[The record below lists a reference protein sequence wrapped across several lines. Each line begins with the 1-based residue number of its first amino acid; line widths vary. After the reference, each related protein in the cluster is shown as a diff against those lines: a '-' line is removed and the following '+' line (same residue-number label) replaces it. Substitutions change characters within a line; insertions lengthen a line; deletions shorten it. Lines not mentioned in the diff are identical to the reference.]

1 MASMTIQQA
10 IELANRSAQAG
21 QFGQAESLYRQIL
34 AVASG
39 HQESSRMLAWVI
51 ARQGRFDE
59 AMALYR
65 QLLATY
71 PSDAIALLQ
80 WGNLLF
86 QMGRAD
92 EAVTAFGRA
101 ASAKSDFADPHYN
114 LGIVLRSLD
123 RLDESVAA
131 FERAVALAPNH
142 AEAHSNLGSA
152 YKDRGELDR
161 AIAAY
166 RRALSIKPD
175 PRTASNLLFALQF
188 HPDFTSAQ
196 ILEEHRRWNDQYASQ
211 LKALATPHPNDRSPD
226 RRLRIGYVSGEF
238 RDHPVGRSM
247 LPLLEHRDREA
258 FEIFCYA
265 DVRRADE
272 VTQRLQSSADTWRD
286 ITRLPDAALVQ
297 QIRADRIDILVD
309 LAMHLGGNRLLA
321 FAQKPA
327 PVQVAWQ
334 AYPGTTGLWAMD
346 YRLTDPW
353 LDPPG
358 SFDAD
363 YSERSIRLR
372 DSFWIYEPMVG
383 ELLVNPLPALASK
396 SVTFGCLNNFCKMN
410 DGVLTLWAR
419 VIRELES
426 SRLILLAPQGSAR
439 QRVLNTL
446 GQHGINPNRIDFV
459 GLQPRPQ
466 YLQTYHRIDIGLDT
480 FPYTG
485 HMTSLDSLWMGVPV
499 VTLIGQTVV
508 GRAGWSQLH
517 NLGQVELA
525 AHTPEQFVEI
535 AVGLAKDLD
544 RLAELHRSLRSRM
557 EASPLMDR
565 QRYAQS
571 AEIAYRQMWR
581 ELCEKTQKAMGLKT
595 RS

>member
-10 IELANRSAQAG
+10 MELANRSAQSG
-21 QFGQAESLYRQIL
+21 QFAQAESLYRHIL
-34 AVASG
+34 NVAAG
-39 HQESSRMLAWVI
+39 HQESTRMLAWVI
-51 ARQGRFDE
+51 AQQGRIDE
-59 AMALYR
+59 AAALYR
-65 QLLATY
+65 QVLSAY

-86 QMGRAD
+86 QIGRAD
-92 EAVTAFGRA
+92 EAIGAFTRA
-101 ASAKSDFADPHYN
+101 VAAKDDFPDPHYN

-131 FERAVALAPNH
+131 FERAVALAPH
-142 AEAHSNLGSA
+142 YAEAHSNLGSA
-152 YKDRGELDR
+152 CKDRGELDR
-161 AIAAY
+161 AIASY

-175 PRTASNLLFALQF
+175 PHTASNLLFALQF
-188 HPDFTSAQ
+188 HPEFSSAQ
-196 ILEEHRRWNDQYASQ
+196 ILEEHRRWNEQFASP
-211 LKALATPHPNDRSPD
+211 LKALATAYTNDRSPD
-226 RRLRIGYVSGEF
+226 RRLRIGYVSGDL

-247 LPLLEHRDREA
+247 VPLLEQRDREA
-258 FEIFCYA
+258 FEVFCYA

-272 VTQRLQSSADTWRD
+272 VTRRLQSSADTWRD
-286 ITRLPDAALVQ
+286 STRVSDAALAQ

-346 YRLTDPW
+346 YRLTDPF
-353 LDPPG
+353 LDSPG

-372 DSFWIYEPMVG
+372 DSFWIYEPMAG
-383 ELLVNPLPALASK
+383 ELLVNALPALASEK
-396 SVTFGCLNNFCKMN
+396 ITFGCLNNFCKIN
-410 DGVLTLWAR
+410 DGVLELWSR
-419 VIRELES
+419 VMREVAC
-426 SRLILLAPQGSAR
+426 SRLILLAPQGLER
-439 QRVLNTL
+439 QHVSETFGQL
-446 GQHGINPNRIDFV
+446 GIDPSRIEFV

-480 FPYTG
+480 FPYNG

-508 GRAGWSQLH
+508 GRAGWSQLN
-517 NLGQVELA
+517 NLGLADLA
-525 AHTPEQFVEI
+525 AQTPEQFVEI
-535 AVGLAKDLD
+535 TGNLAKDPD
-544 RLAELHRSLRSRM
+544 RLAALRRSLRSRV
-557 EASPLMDR
+557 ESSPLMDR
-565 QRYAQS
+565 QRYAQG

-581 ELCEKTQKAMGLKT
+581 QWCEKTRATEK
-595 RS
+595 

>member
-10 IELANRSAQAG
+10 MELANQSAQSG
-21 QFGQAESLYRQIL
+21 QFAQAESLYRQIL
-34 AVASG
+34 NVASG
-39 HQESSRMLAWVI
+39 HQESTRMLAWVI
-51 ARQGRFDE
+51 SQQGRVDE
-59 AMALYR
+59 AAALYR
-65 QLLATY
+65 QLLSAY
-71 PSDAIALLQ
+71 PSDAVALLQ

-86 QMGRAD
+86 QAGRAD
-92 EAVTAFGRA
+92 EAIGAFTRA

-123 RLDESVAA
+123 RLDESVAP
-131 FERAVALAPNH
+131 FERAVAIAPNYT
-142 AEAHSNLGSA
+142 EAHSNLGSA

-161 AIAAY
+161 AIASY

-196 ILEEHRRWNDQYASQ
+196 ILEEHRRWNDQYAAP
-211 LKALATPHPNDRSPD
+211 LKSLATAHPNDRLPD
-226 RRLRIGYVSGEF
+226 RRLRIGYVSGDL

-247 LPLLEHRDREA
+247 VPLLEQRDREA
-258 FEIFCYA
+258 FEVFCYA

-272 VTQRLQSSADTWRD
+272 VTRRLQSSADVWRD
-286 ITRLPDAALVQ
+286 TARMPDAALAQ

-346 YRLTDPW
+346 YRLTDPF

-363 YSERSIRLR
+363 YSERSVRLR

-383 ELLVNPLPALASK
+383 ELSANALPALASRNI
-396 SVTFGCLNNFCKMN
+396 TFGCLNNFCKIN
-410 DGVLTLWAR
+410 DGVLELWAR
-419 VIRELES
+419 VMREVES

-439 QRVLNTL
+439 QRVVNAL
-446 GQHGINPNRIDFV
+446 GQHGIDANRVEFV

-466 YLQTYHRIDIGLDT
+466 YLQTYYRIDIGLDT
-480 FPYTG
+480 FPYNG
-485 HMTSLDSLWMGVPV
+485 HMTSLDSLWMGVPE
-499 VTLIGQTVV
+499 VTLVGQTVV
-508 GRAGWSQLH
+508 GRAGWSQLN
-517 NLGQVELA
+517 NLGLAHLA
-525 AHTPEQFVEI
+525 AKTPERFVEI
-535 AVGLAKDLD
+535 AVNLAKDFD
-544 RLAELHRSLRSRM
+544 RLAELRQSLRSRM
-557 EASPLMDR
+557 EVSPLMDR

-581 ELCEKTQKAMGLKT
+581 NWCVSSGGG
-595 RS
+595 

>member
-10 IELANRSAQAG
+10 MELANRSAQSG
-21 QFGQAESLYRQIL
+21 QFAQAESLYRQIL
-34 AVASG
+34 NVASG
-39 HQESSRMLAWVI
+39 HQESTRMLAWVI
-51 ARQGRFDE
+51 AQQGRIDE
-59 AMALYR
+59 AAALYR
-65 QLLATY
+65 QLLSAY

-86 QMGRAD
+86 QTGRAD
-92 EAVTAFGRA
+92 EAIGAFTRA

-114 LGIVLRSLD
+114 LGIMLRSLD
-123 RLDESVAA
+123 RLDESVVA
-131 FERAVALAPNH
+131 FERAVALAPNY

-161 AIAAY
+161 AIASY
-166 RRALSIKPD
+166 RRALSVKPD
-175 PRTASNLLFALQF
+175 PRTASNLLFAMQF
-188 HPDFTSAQ
+188 HPDFTAAQ
-196 ILEEHRRWNDQYASQ
+196 ILEEHRRWNDQYASP
-211 LKALATPHPNDRSPD
+211 LRSTATAHSNDRSPD
-226 RRLRIGYVSGEF
+226 RRLRIGYVSGDL

-247 LPLLEHRDREA
+247 VPLLEQRDREA

-265 DVRRADE
+265 NVRRADE
-272 VTQRLQSSADTWRD
+272 VTRRLQSSADNWRD
-286 ITRLPDAALVQ
+286 TTRLPDVALAQ
-297 QIRADRIDILVD
+297 QIRADRIDMLVD
-309 LAMHLGGNRLLA
+309 LSMHLGGNRLLA

-383 ELLVNPLPALASK
+383 ELSANALPALASE
-396 SVTFGCLNNFCKMN
+396 SITFGCLNNFCKIN
-410 DGVLTLWAR
+410 DRVLELWAR
-419 VIRELES
+419 VMREVAS

-439 QRVLNTL
+439 QSVLNTL
-446 GQHGINPNRIDFV
+446 GQHGIDANRIEFV

-480 FPYTG
+480 FPYNG

-499 VTLIGQTVV
+499 VTLIGPSVV
-508 GRAGWSQLH
+508 GRAGWSQLN
-517 NLGQVELA
+517 NLGLADLA
-525 AHTPEQFVEI
+525 AKTHQDFVEI
-535 AVGLAKDLD
+535 AVNLAKDVD
-544 RLAELHRSLRSRM
+544 RLAELRRSLRSRM
-557 EASPLMDR
+557 ESSPLMDQ

-571 AEIAYRQMWR
+571 AEIAYREMWR
-581 ELCEKTQKAMGLKT
+581 EWCGTSGAG
-595 RS
+595 

>member
-21 QFGQAESLYRQIL
+21 QFGQAESFYRQIL

-39 HQESSRMLAWVI
+39 HQESSRMLAWVV
-51 ARQGRFDE
+51 AQQGRFDE
-59 AMALYR
+59 AAVLYR

-86 QMGRAD
+86 LIGRSE
-92 EAVTAFGRA
+92 EAIGAFSRA
-101 ASAKSDFADPHYN
+101 ASAKGDFADPLYN
-114 LGIVLRSLD
+114 MGIVLRSLD
-123 RLDESVAA
+123 RLDESVSA
-131 FERAVALAPNH
+131 FERAVAIAPNY

-152 YKDRGELDR
+152 YKDCGELDR
-161 AIAAY
+161 AIASY

-175 PRTASNLLFALQF
+175 PRTASNLLFALLF
-188 HPDFTSAQ
+188 HPDFNSTQ
-196 ILEEHRRWNDQYASQ
+196 ILEENRRWNDQYAAP
-211 LKALATPHPNDRSPD
+211 LKSLATPHANDRSPD
-226 RRLRIGYVSGEF
+226 RRLRIGYVSGEL

-247 LPLLEHRDREA
+247 MPLLEQRDREA
-258 FEIFCYA
+258 FEVFCYA

-272 VTQRLQSSADTWRD
+272 VTRRLQSSANIWRD

-372 DSFWIYEPMVG
+372 DSFWIYEPISG
-383 ELLVNPLPALASK
+383 ELSVNALQALASK
-396 SVTFGCLNNFCKMN
+396 DVTFGCLNNFCKIN
-410 DGVLTLWAR
+410 DGVLALWGR
-419 VIRELES
+419 VMTEVAS
-426 SRLILLAPQGSAR
+426 SRLILLAPHGSAR

-446 GQHGINPNRIDFV
+446 GQHGINPNRIEFV

-480 FPYTG
+480 FPYNG

-508 GRAGWSQLH
+508 GRAGWSQLN
-517 NLGQVELA
+517 NLGLADLA
-525 AHTPEQFVEI
+525 AQTPEQFVEI
-535 AVGLAKDLD
+535 AVNLANDLD
-544 RLAELHRSLRSRM
+544 RLAELRRSLRSRM
-557 EASPLMDR
+557 EASALMDR
-565 QRYAQS
+565 KRYAQS

-581 ELCEKTQKAMGLKT
+581 EWCEKTRATEK
-595 RS
+595 

>member
-10 IELANRSAQAG
+10 MELANRSAQSG
-21 QFGQAESLYRQIL
+21 QFAQAESLYRQIL
-34 AVASG
+34 NVVAG
-39 HQESSRMLAWVI
+39 HQESSRMLAWVV
-51 ARQGRFDE
+51 AQQGRIDE
-59 AMALYR
+59 AAALYR
-65 QLLATY
+65 QLLSAY
-71 PSDAIALLQ
+71 PSDAVAMLQ

-86 QMGRAD
+86 QIGRAD
-92 EAVTAFGRA
+92 EAIGAFTRA

-131 FERAVALAPNH
+131 FERAVAIAPNY

-161 AIAAY
+161 AIASY

-196 ILEEHRRWNDQYASQ
+196 ILEEHRRWNDQYAAP
-211 LKALATPHPNDRSPD
+211 LKSLATAHPNDRLPD
-226 RRLRIGYVSGEF
+226 RRLRIGYVSGDL

-247 LPLLEHRDREA
+247 VPLLEQRDREA
-258 FEIFCYA
+258 FEVFCYA

-272 VTQRLQSSADTWRD
+272 VTRRLQSSADVWRD
-286 ITRLPDAALVQ
+286 TARMPDAALAQ

-346 YRLTDPW
+346 YRLTDPF

-363 YSERSIRLR
+363 YSERSVRLR

-383 ELLVNPLPALASK
+383 ELSANALPALASRNI
-396 SVTFGCLNNFCKMN
+396 TFGCLNNFCKIN
-410 DGVLTLWAR
+410 DGVLELWAR
-419 VIRELES
+419 VMQEVAS

-446 GQHGINPNRIDFV
+446 GQHGISANRVEFV
-459 GLQPRPQ
+459 SLQPRPQ
-466 YLQTYHRIDIGLDT
+466 YLQTYHRIDVGLDT
-480 FPYTG
+480 FPYNG
-485 HMTSLDSLWMGVPV
+485 HMTSLDSLWMGVTV
-499 VTLIGQTVV
+499 VTLIGPTVV
-508 GRAGWSQLH
+508 GRAGWSQLN
-517 NLGQVELA
+517 NLGLADLA
-525 AHTPEQFVEI
+525 AQTPRQFVEI
-535 AVGLAKDLD
+535 AVNLANDLD
-544 RLAELHRSLRSRM
+544 RLAELRRSLRSRM

-565 QRYAQS
+565 RRYAQS
-571 AEIAYRQMWR
+571 AEIAFRQVWR
-581 ELCEKTQKAMGLKT
+581 EWCEKSGE
-595 RS
+595 R